1 LCEIS
6 KVTFTILYV
15 RKEEALDRTMLRNRF
30 GGGFGPAVRQNTE
43 WMTSGLL
50 KEAAPHRMYFTFL
63 YHFCISYSN
72 VDEIYYFKD
81 ISKCTSI

>member
-1 LCEIS
+1 
-6 KVTFTILYV
+6 
-15 RKEEALDRTMLRNRF
+15 
-30 GGGFGPAVRQNTE
+30 
-43 WMTSGLL
+43 MTSGLL